1 MGNYSDATVHLKACL
16 DLQIRTNPR
25 NNHDVASTYC
35 YIGLV
40 LHLDKKFVD
49 ALIHYWHALDIYL
62 NCSPPTNPNIV
73 NTYLH
78 ISLTLSKSHQW
89 EEALS
94 TLQKRLE
101 IQRVTLPH
109 DHKNIFITYQHMA
122 LTAVIIH
129 NYADALLYWQQCLDI
144 QTKLLGL
151 EHPDLAITYESLG
164 DAQEKQGNFSD
175 SLNSYQRALDIHLK
189 SLSPT
194 DSRIAQ
200 IYQNLGHAYSSLRQR
215 EEALLALEKCLEIQ
229 LVTLLPDDLHI
240 ATTHELI
247 AANYFLEEKNEQALA
262 HAQKCVNIRTARIPP
277 DHLDLAS
284 AHSFLGNILCKLQKH
299 SDALVSHQRAL
310 DIRLRSLSPT
320 DSEIAQSYQNLG
332 RVYFSLNQREEALL
346 ALEECLALQSIALI
360 PDYNSTILTRMLIAK
375 EYQTIQRSIIIDL
388 QKLSDH
394 NLLLSSDVKAT
405 EYLQERYNN
414 LKEIHLNLE
423 QKVNHLRERINVSLS
438 INVKIDD
445 NLRQIKRKLILYETD
460 LNHLRN
466 ETPNSVSDKRIRAE
480 LAVTVYNDLEIV
492 GNLLEELIHDAEREC
507 KTSTENIL
515 ALSEIKIQHEQML
528 REFKEQV
535 DNSNLI
541 FNEHFNYGESART
554 LRSFIADVTTELC
567 NLDKQP
573 ISTIEKTREL
583 IESKVMQVQRLKV
596 RYDELQPILVRI
608 QKATASDGQH
618 KLLDEN
624 QFLFDALQ
632 SLENQLSTIH
642 SLCLEKQ
649 QAWLEFKL
657 RFDTTYS
664 SFHQIVELYQQN
676 NHELDSLKDIQ
687 NELLLLQDHIDYLL
701 QIKST
706 RFSILTPNDNLFFL
720 DTTIEYDLSQLQ
732 TTYRLK
738 LNQINQEIEQTTENK
753 LKDERL
759 KLFIKSMDDSLNLQ
773 EETFNK
779 ISYQR
784 QLDNETTFE
793 NLTQLFQQIEQMQI
807 QLKELSK
814 NFNQISNNNTIE
826 ELKSKLERLRT
837 QTNDEHIAFNRLINE
852 YKSLNQMVA
861 NYNELNEQINECIV
875 NILQYADSRSRL
887 LTPEPDQRSPTDQ
900 LVQLNIY
907 RIQIQEQLTI
917 IEHSSKATSTFI
929 YERFEQLHQDV
940 LSLKDEIESILEK
953 ENETTSFQNK
963 VDRLIETLQ
972 IEFDRSPKFS
982 SPLTNDTFEVYQK
995 SSNNYLQT
1003 IHNLENEIENII
1015 EQFQDTGLVRQYNIR
1030 FNQIKQEIIQIES
1043 NIKNQ
1048 IEHLRQGLA
1057 EQNSLQIRI
1066 QSIIEDLTICESQL
1080 TDRVSMKEHQLDQK
1094 LQEVQIMLE
1103 AIESTIDDVSMQS
1116 KSLEQEYSVPQQQTQ
1131 IKDIQLRKQR
1141 VARLIQETS
1150 QYLDMIHN
1158 KKQERHNLLEQLT
1171 NWLELKQKL
1180 CSTLIQIPLGNDY
1193 SSLESQIIR
1202 IQSEHNAMGE
1212 GYTILKSIEVLQN
1225 DLRKITTD
1233 EDNIMLTELLRH
1245 YHGQLKTCDL
1255 SFVEIISTIRQ
1266 IQINVSKYDD
1276 SCQEVE
1282 NTIKQQHALFQQFI
1296 ENNHNISPDNLS
1308 QQIQILKNLQREI
1321 ETKTNSMIDTLT
1333 YTKKDVPVNE
1343 TKLERLLYD
1352 NQQLKSAILNEI
1364 NQRESLLAQYTE
1376 FLTEMTQTQTN
1387 AISLA
1392 QQPDASISD
1401 EDYMTIKHES
1411 EEILQSFGAAIIV
1424 GHRLLDD
1431 YSQYKQFC
1439 RSIKSALELNEQ
1451 NRETFEYAIKNNET
1465 IYLTGVEIRQEQDE
1479 IVRNLQQQVMHLE
1492 QVINQTTESDD
1503 LQTLDQAY
1511 EEINTYIQNIRA
1523 KLQSIISN
1531 TDSRH
1536 LSGLTEIQKHLETV
1550 ALQSQEQRDKIRP
1563 ILVEKQ
1569 AQNELL
1575 ESSACWLI
1583 DTMRDLALISI
1594 EPVSVQYDQTLNR
1607 LSDLSNETQLKLS
1620 QVQGIKSTINNNPS
1634 FEQNRIQIII
1644 DFESATDDIN
1654 KLINGRQQVQITV
1667 QQLDQTVTMIN
1678 KNVKVL
1684 RTNLENYRL
1693 SPNDIEE
1700 LQRLNTNI
1708 GHEEIQLKKC
1718 NDAFSGLHLN
1728 LNETDRNEYAIHIRS
1743 VEHQIADLK
1752 QRVTYFEQL
1761 SIEHQTEYKN
1771 FEKNLKLFELN
1782 MSAFKDSVQRRL
1794 LEITIDDLLII
1805 DNLNREVQG
1814 EETHLNALRAKYK
1827 ILAPDLNN
1835 EERQHAETLINK
1847 IQIEIEQLL
1856 EQIEKRKEHLNGLLH
1871 KRQSLDQASQDIIIW
1886 YEDKQRL
1893 ISPDQMIPLKTN
1905 EIERIQKKFNDTLNE
1920 LKFRRITL
1928 DSVVKLGEEIKQGCS
1943 REGHSNVN
1951 LHIDELVRKLNS
1963 LEESIHDRNRQLNVA
1978 NELRREFE
1986 RIMTKLN
1993 ELIKSTEQQIKDPL
2007 TNDLQ
2012 QTTSGLKERY
2022 RTVEALIQSTKD
2034 RTNDFDDL
2042 TRIYTMISSTLND
2055 TDRITLDE
2063 KYTLLQEKYNRLSD
2077 NLSQRLVLL
2086 DEATRERDEFDRQN
2100 EYVHEFYQQ
2109 LQNDFTKLK
2118 EKSASI
2124 EDSRYDDSTSIEKRL
2139 EQFKQLLKRLDEIN
2153 NSLKDLTRIQRLLT
2167 SKGHRIDFRAG
2178 GELNANLKNLEG
2190 QIHTEIERIERAL
2203 QTEIDFHNLE
2213 KEIELYLQTSSE
2225 QLRSAQHQPD
2235 KGNAYQTVFDRL
2247 QQNEHALNKLIQLS
2261 ERLKHE
2267 IPRSQYQ
2274 QLQSKIEQSQEHL
2287 QTLIRT
2293 CQQARGEHEQM
2304 VKTQNKLNEE
2314 LISINDWF
2322 KRLIHE
2328 LTQPIDLNLSLN
2340 NVNDIQDSMAQ
2351 LDASIDQRLLR
2362 LDQALRDEPN
2372 LISSND
2378 KEIRERLN
2386 TVEELKLQVKNH
2398 LNKRRILLDDI
2409 HQRMTQYLKLT
2420 ADIKAAICD
2429 ADFKLAPFFDGYDR
2443 SRLDEH
2449 ERELYFLEQ
2458 LCNEQSDRLAEAHKL
2473 VDVFR
2478 PHLRNNAK
2486 ELCDSQLRN
2495 FHQTIEDLETRI
2507 HQRRKELEEVR
2518 QKSIRFDASIIRL
2531 RAETDRVL
2539 HAIEK
2544 TPDNAETI
2552 ILEIDSTFSALQY
2565 LGRDLKKSL
2574 DVSSSSDIDRALK
2587 DMATSVECV
2596 RDSFDRAK
2604 KSHEENEG
2612 LRDRIE
2618 RILNKVKT
2626 FTNRKRQELNQSID
2640 SGYGSIDLTRRSI
2653 EVKGFIKDVDLETS
2667 HLSEVNDL
2675 ISTLAERKCDQEII
2689 LALEKRRKDLLH
2701 DLLNLKDETT
2711 KTVQTLDQQA
2721 EEQEKLRQNARAM
2734 LSIIQRTKVQ
2744 LIELRPSI
2752 NDEADQKLKKIDD
2765 DLSIN
2770 FALFDQSLTD
2780 YKRLFGS
2787 PTDDLDKMVT
2797 RVLEDMTEIKI
2808 RFDEK
2813 ESELNAYNVIRDEY
2827 ENMMETILRILQIIE
2842 TKTQQSHGSD
2852 LRHNLDLLKDLTNEM
2867 QTHRALIDRLQLLSS
2882 TLSAQITDTNERER
2896 VRRRLNDVIRRWTQL
2911 EQDIISEEENMEEM
2925 RSLSDLFHNISTT
2938 CERWLKQTRDLIND
2952 LTNARNV
2959 ETFDQLIPIAKT
2971 VLFEYQTSFEHL
2983 QKLRTRINRL
2993 VQTNRTAEAT
3003 QKLNEV
3009 DRLLN
3014 DMTVSRETLEQ
3025 RLDLSQK
3032 MHFQLNEFNKQFLFY
3047 EHWLENIER
3056 THDSISEQTLTVD
3069 EKLQRYHDI
3078 QVELDKRKIILN
3090 SLTHDY
3096 PQIIHLIA
3104 IPIQQL
3110 IGNIE
3115 RIKIN
3120 VTRKQEA
3127 NHFILIKIIMQLFF
3141 LKEFEN
3147 QYRQQKD
3154 YRGRIESLYEWLK
3167 ETHRYEPLTDKRD
3180 IESLQREHARLL
3192 EKRHYIDERSNDID
3206 LLLRTINSS
3215 NLPNDILQRL
3225 RQEIEHLKERFAESI
3240 VELETRTTFVK
3251 KTIKDVDEQQRKQRT
3266 YQESLSKLSSLVQHD
3281 HQTPGR
3287 SIEDALR
3294 SLDEQMIKFENQN
3307 EERERRKRQRE
3318 REWHLYMDEINLLQ
3332 DKLNTFKQ
3340 RKANTQD
3347 SIEEQLH
3354 SIRMQD
3360 QELNQYQDELSHL
3373 KQHGQTMCIDDGN
3386 SMALPSEI
3394 HLLQSMIT
3402 FLKEQ
3407 FEQRRQYLL
3416 HAERRRDIYLN
3427 ECKLFEDLFNITMER
3442 LSRSIQVAST
3452 SDQYARQLTEHK
3464 AQNEQLDEKRH
3475 QLNILYDQLDPDTRT
3490 RYLKQHLDL
3499 EKRSND
3505 LQDRIIEQT
3514 IHYEHL
3520 LHVWREYEL
3529 RLDGIRH
3536 LIDGI
3541 QQQLPITKRLLHFE
3555 QIQAAFV
3562 LFKDLKQR
3570 LIVIEPEL
3578 LHLNDEIQNLCKEL
3592 NGVSLQNDIINV
3604 KDNFIRIWTDVREKC
3619 DSHKS
3624 ATILVNDV
3632 KRNIAN
3638 LEDILGQ
3645 CSIESRTRYDGDVS
3659 ELKVQLERMMDVEKR
3674 LESIRDIYSNTESLI
3689 KHLASYNLYDLQSTE
3704 ATLESLHRKLTA
3716 LKAEILRSEHILH
3729 QNIINN
3735 LPSRQACKEMFSFI
3749 DAIKRLLDDDH
3760 GAPINNRETLQ
3771 KLLRRYRDI
3780 RVEVLNHQMII
3791 DFLNESFQQ
3800 EANIDVTSIDYMEK
3814 IKQINIDWI
3823 RIKSLISARIDTLE
3837 QLSDQFN
3844 EFDQT
3849 VRTLSDWVQEQTSD
3863 LDFMR
3868 SRNMEA
3874 GAKDNLRKCD
3884 ELEYQ
3889 LTSKQQILSSLKS
3902 SSNRMSST
3910 STTFHIS
3917 EQEGTLQTLRHM
3929 LDHLSPSIEQLKLKS
3944 KSIVTNWQ
3952 EYNRALLQMEKLLRE
3967 AEAEIDRVQTSAM
3980 NVETYEMS
3988 TRKAQDHLKAM
3999 ELRRNDLE
4007 HIASQGRQLS
4017 NQCDGQTSLKINE
4030 ITHRIQQQWAMVEQ
4044 RLQEIVRPSREIVE
4058 NWRQFNS
4065 SYVHLL
4071 DRLGELEARWY
4082 TIQRE
4087 KFSSDTDTLLEKAK
4101 DFYQRLQQ
4109 VDIEI
4114 IKLYERSQ
4122 KLGNHLP
4129 PIVGKKIDTQY
4140 SVIKNQY
4147 SELCTL
4153 QDKLQTDCNELKHRE
4168 KIYLDYLHE
4177 LTQTIN
4183 QAQTAFKTQL
4193 LTDENEAQNL
4203 KQLNELHELLL
4214 AKHNLIERINSN
4226 EFITCF
4232 KRAKHLHE
4240 APTLGVLSQIKQG
4253 TYLNATNNE
4262 ELKNLLEKLYETN
4275 RRLISYSDVKTQAI
4289 LEKEWHDLQKSVNEI
4304 DVDINQ
4310 RSEALI
4316 ALLVRYNDLDR
4327 TLDNLSVLIKSIRA
4341 LQQQPADELDQFIS
4355 QCQNKDHELTQHR
4368 HELQRIRKTVA
4379 EISPSLHPDDSNQLM
4394 QKLSLLEIQWADAER
4409 VIRSLTDGLTKK
4421 RSEFHDFENKSK
4433 RLLEWFEHF
4442 VNVEMN
4448 HRIDGL
4454 TLEASLDML
4463 KNELR
4468 NLIGDK
4474 RRNVNDL
4481 MITARVLQTNVTDQ
4495 LQLQTIKQ
4503 QTDRLEQSLNT
4514 AEEHVE
4520 KRIKKTEMIMKTFHD
4535 FDQGLENLRSWMDT
4549 IETTLQKPVSVN
4561 KLNANELR
4569 NHQQSVAAIEADIEK
4584 HSSVISSVL
4593 ALGHNLLSESDVRPR
4608 NIGSIQRTIQSIEQR
4623 WLSLKDLIRKRK
4635 LELDTMNVSWRSVEE
4650 AIKRALKMITDHE
4663 RFLSEVKRTCGQGL
4677 QGIRSEYKSLEN
4689 FKRIL
4694 DDDEKEIQ
4702 EITDNYSGIIR
4713 SHQTADVNGEV
4724 RGKIKEV
4731 NTRWEVLRGTV
4742 NETMK
4747 NLKYMLSVHGDFQL
4761 TQDSLALWLT
4771 DLDVLLTNLE
4781 HLSEAPSNEKIRQ
4794 LDDMDREIQ
4803 EKQTK
4808 IEYVRTCAN
4817 YLLSKTVDAR
4827 GLTINMNE
4835 LTKFCQQLRELT
4847 KRINKLKQKLINSND
4862 RHIDSISSARSSPLH
4877 ESFFSTP
4884 SPQKRIS
4891 SPSPSRSR
4899 SPSRYLRSRD
4909 RFFRSYDQIEWGD
4922 QYQRAQEL
4930 LADFEDILLQVNG
4943 DFLAKEETFRSE
4955 TPIGIHVEDLP
4966 AEFAYTRILTTTRR
4980 KIEALREII
4989 KQIQQELGPFLV
5001 DNLNNDPV
5009 VVDIME
5015 KWNLLQ
5021 TLAHEKDEH
5030 LKENRITWKQFKRQL
5045 EELEQA
5051 ATHFTNVDT
5060 LLSRT
5065 VYSKADAHR
5074 DQVQRL
5080 DEIKSLLQLT
5090 IELADQLGDGTSEWL
5105 LVDHRLQ
5112 SIKEG
5117 FEFLFARSNR
5127 EHRELK
5133 TNLFQAEDIKHA
5145 MLEIN
5150 SQLDHL
5156 ETLTHSLEP
5165 VDERESNLGI
5175 NRTKLHRFIRIH
5187 DDLEIVNE
5195 RLINVN
5201 DRSKCLLS
5209 GDQLRIANDLKLMLD
5224 RLSSIKRI
5232 IRIYLERLE
5241 KLLASNDL
5249 HESFSS
5255 INHSPIRTSN
5265 SNLQRVYQ

>member
-1 MGNYSDATVHLKACL
+1 MNKWFDRLM
-16 DLQIRTNPR
+16 
-25 NNHDVASTYC
+25 
-35 YIGLV
+35 
-40 LHLDKKFVD
+40 
-49 ALIHYWHALDIYL
+49 
-62 NCSPPTNPNIV
+62 
-73 NTYLH
+73 
-78 ISLTLSKSHQW
+78 LSGCCKH
-89 EEALS
+89 
-94 TLQKRLE
+94 
-101 IQRVTLPH
+101 RVWLGV
-109 DHKNIFITYQHMA
+109 ITDY
-122 LTAVIIH
+122 
-129 NYADALLYWQQCLDI
+129 
-144 QTKLLGL
+144 
-151 EHPDLAITYESLG
+151 
-164 DAQEKQGNFSD
+164 
-175 SLNSYQRALDIHLK
+175 
-189 SLSPT
+189 
-194 DSRIAQ
+194 
-200 IYQNLGHAYSSLRQR
+200 
-215 EEALLALEKCLEIQ
+215 
-229 LVTLLPDDLHI
+229 
-240 ATTHELI
+240 
-247 AANYFLEEKNEQALA
+247 
-262 HAQKCVNIRTARIPP
+262 
-277 DHLDLAS
+277 
-284 AHSFLGNILCKLQKH
+284 NIL
-299 SDALVSHQRAL
+299 
-310 DIRLRSLSPT
+310 
-320 DSEIAQSYQNLG
+320 
-332 RVYFSLNQREEALL
+332 
-346 ALEECLALQSIALI
+346 
-360 PDYNSTILTRMLIAK
+360 

-4240 APTLGVLSQIKQG
+4240 
-4253 TYLNATNNE
+4253 
-4262 ELKNLLEKLYETN
+4262 
-4275 RRLISYSDVKTQAI
+4275 
-4289 LEKEWHDLQKSVNEI
+4289 
-4304 DVDINQ
+4304 
-4310 RSEALI
+4310 
-4316 ALLVRYNDLDR
+4316 LLVRYNDLDR

>member
-1 MGNYSDATVHLKACL
+1 MN
-16 DLQIRTNPR
+16 
-25 NNHDVASTYC
+25 
-35 YIGLV
+35 
-40 LHLDKKFVD
+40 
-49 ALIHYWHALDIYL
+49 
-62 NCSPPTNPNIV
+62 
-73 NTYLH
+73 
-78 ISLTLSKSHQW
+78 
-89 EEALS
+89 EA
-94 TLQKRLE
+94 
-101 IQRVTLPH
+101 
-109 DHKNIFITYQHMA
+109 
-122 LTAVIIH
+122 
-129 NYADALLYWQQCLDI
+129 
-144 QTKLLGL
+144 
-151 EHPDLAITYESLG
+151 
-164 DAQEKQGNFSD
+164 
-175 SLNSYQRALDIHLK
+175 
-189 SLSPT
+189 
-194 DSRIAQ
+194 
-200 IYQNLGHAYSSLRQR
+200 
-215 EEALLALEKCLEIQ
+215 
-229 LVTLLPDDLHI
+229 
-240 ATTHELI
+240 
-247 AANYFLEEKNEQALA
+247 
-262 HAQKCVNIRTARIPP
+262 
-277 DHLDLAS
+277 
-284 AHSFLGNILCKLQKH
+284 
-299 SDALVSHQRAL
+299 
-310 DIRLRSLSPT
+310 
-320 DSEIAQSYQNLG
+320 
-332 RVYFSLNQREEALL
+332 
-346 ALEECLALQSIALI
+346 
-360 PDYNSTILTRMLIAK
+360 
-375 EYQTIQRSIIIDL
+375 
-388 QKLSDH
+388 
-394 NLLLSSDVKAT
+394 
-405 EYLQERYNN
+405 
-414 LKEIHLNLE
+414 
-423 QKVNHLRERINVSLS
+423 
-438 INVKIDD
+438 
-445 NLRQIKRKLILYETD
+445 
-460 LNHLRN
+460 
-466 ETPNSVSDKRIRAE
+466 
-480 LAVTVYNDLEIV
+480 
-492 GNLLEELIHDAEREC
+492 
-507 KTSTENIL
+507 
-515 ALSEIKIQHEQML
+515 
-528 REFKEQV
+528 
-535 DNSNLI
+535 
-541 FNEHFNYGESART
+541 
-554 LRSFIADVTTELC
+554 
-567 NLDKQP
+567 
-573 ISTIEKTREL
+573 
-583 IESKVMQVQRLKV
+583 SKVVQVQRLKV
-596 RYDELQPILVRI
+596 RYDELQPILVRV

-664 SFHQIVELYQQN
+664 SFHQIIELYQQN

-687 NELLLLQDHIDYLL
+687 NELLLLQDHIDYLS
-701 QIKST
+701 QIKAT

-759 KLFIKSMDDSLNLQ
+759 KLFIKSIDDSLNLQ
-773 EETFNK
+773 EETLNK
-779 ISYQR
+779 ISCQR

-793 NLTQLFQQIEQMQI
+793 NLTQLFEQIEQIQM
-807 QLKELSK
+807 QLKELAK

-826 ELKSKLERLRT
+826 ELKSKLERLRS

-861 NYNELNEQINECIV
+861 NYDELNEQINECIV

-907 RIQIQEQLTI
+907 RIQIQEQLNI

-929 YERFEQLHQDV
+929 YERFQQLHQDI

-972 IEFDRSPKFS
+972 TEFDRSPKFS
-982 SPLTNDTFEVYQK
+982 SLLTNDTFEVYQK

-1003 IHNLENEIENII
+1003 IHNLENEVENII
-1015 EQFQDTGLVRQYNIR
+1015 EQFQDAGLVRQYNIR
-1030 FNQIKQEIIQIES
+1030 LSQIKRETIQIES

-1048 IEHLRQGLA
+1048 LEHLRQGLA
-1057 EQNSLQIRI
+1057 EQNSLQTRI
-1066 QSIIEDLTICESQL
+1066 HSMVEDLNICESQL
-1080 TDRVSMKEHQLDQK
+1080 TDRVSMKEHQLEQK
-1094 LQEVQIMLE
+1094 LQEVEIMLE
-1103 AIESTIDDVSMQS
+1103 AIESTFDDVSIQS

-1141 VARLIQETS
+1141 ISRLIQETS

-1171 NWLELKQKL
+1171 NWLELKQKI
-1180 CSTLIQIPLGNDY
+1180 CSTLIQTPLGNDY

-1202 IQSEHNAMGE
+1202 IQNEHNTMGE
-1212 GYTILKSIEVLQN
+1212 GYTILKSIEALQN
-1225 DLRKITTD
+1225 DLRKINSD

-1282 NTIKQQHALFQQFI
+1282 ITIKQQHALFQQFI

-1333 YTKKDVPVNE
+1333 HTIKDVPVKE

-1352 NQQLKSAILNEI
+1352 NQQLKSAISNEI
-1364 NQRESLLAQYTE
+1364 NQRESLFAQYTE

-1401 EDYMTIKHES
+1401 EDYMRIKHES
-1411 EEILQSFGAAIIV
+1411 EEILQWFDAAIII

-1439 RSIKSALELNEQ
+1439 RSIKSALELNAQ

-1492 QVINQTTESDD
+1492 QVINQTNESDD

-1511 EEINTYIQNIRA
+1511 EEINTYIQNIHA

-1531 TDSRH
+1531 ADSRH
-1536 LSGLTEIQKHLETV
+1536 LSALTEIQKHLEKV
-1550 ALQSQEQRDKIRP
+1550 ALRSQEQRDKIRP

-1583 DTMRDLALISI
+1583 DTMRGLALISI

-1607 LSDLSNETQLKLS
+1607 LNDLSNETQSKLS
-1620 QVQGIKSTINNNPS
+1620 QIQGIKSIINNNPS
-1634 FEQNRIQIII
+1634 FEQNRVQIII
-1644 DFESATDDIN
+1644 DFESAIDDIN
-1654 KLINGRQQVQITV
+1654 RLINGRQQVQITV
-1667 QQLDQTVTMIN
+1667 QQLDQTVALIN

-1708 GHEEIQLKKC
+1708 NHEEIQLKKC
-1718 NDAFSGLHLN
+1718 NDAFSELHLN

-1782 MSAFKDSVQRRL
+1782 MNAFKDSVQRRL

-1835 EERQHAETLINK
+1835 EERQHTETLIKK

-1871 KRQSLDQASQDIIIW
+1871 KRQSLDQASQDIINW

-1963 LEESIHDRNRQLNVA
+1963 LEEAIHDRNRQLNVA

-1986 RIMTKLN
+1986 RIMIKLN
-1993 ELIKSTEQQIKDPL
+1993 EWIKSTEQQIKDPL

-2022 RTVEALIQSTKD
+2022 RTVQALIQSTKD
-2034 RTNDFDDL
+2034 RTNDLDDL

-2100 EYVHEFYQQ
+2100 EYVQEFYQQ

-2118 EKSASI
+2118 EQSTSI
-2124 EDSRYDDSTSIEKRL
+2124 EDSRYDDSTSMEKRL

-2190 QIHTEIERIERAL
+2190 QIQTEIERIERAS

-2213 KEIELYLQTSSE
+2213 KEIELYLETSSE
-2225 QLRSAQHQPD
+2225 HLRSAQHQHD
-2235 KGNAYQTVFDRL
+2235 KGAAYQTISDRL
-2247 QQNEHALNKLIQLS
+2247 QQNEHALNKLIQLA

-2274 QLQSKIEQSQEHL
+2274 QLQSKIEQRQEHL

-2340 NVNDIQDSMAQ
+2340 NVNDIQDSMTQ

-2443 SRLDEH
+2443 VRLDEH

-2473 VDVFR
+2473 VDAFR
-2478 PHLRNNAK
+2478 SHLRNNAK

-2544 TPDNAETI
+2544 APDNAETI

-2689 LALEKRRKDLLH
+2689 LALEKRRKDILH

-2711 KTVQTLDQQA
+2711 KTIQTLDQQV

-2780 YKRLFGS
+2780 YKRLFGN

-2827 ENMMETILRILQIIE
+2827 ENMMETILRIIQIIE
-2842 TKTQQSHGSD
+2842 TKTQQSHGID
-2852 LRHNLDLLKDLTNEM
+2852 LRQNLDLLKDLTNEM
-2867 QTHRALIDRLQLLSS
+2867 QTHRPLIDRLQLISS

-2911 EQDIISEEENMEEM
+2911 EHDIISEEENMEEM
-2925 RSLSDLFHNISTT
+2925 QSLSDLFHNISTT

-2959 ETFDQLIPIAKT
+2959 EIFDQLIPIAKT
-2971 VLFEYQTSFEHL
+2971 VLFEYQTSFDHL

-2993 VQTNRTAEAT
+2993 VQTNRTTEAT

-3047 EHWLENIER
+3047 EQWLENIER
-3056 THDSISEQTLTVD
+3056 THDSISDQTLTTD

-3104 IPIQQL
+3104 VPIQQL

-3115 RIKIN
+3115 RIKTN

-3127 NHFILIKIIMQLFF
+3127 NPFNLIKIIMQLVF

-3147 QYRQQKD
+3147 QCRQQKD
-3154 YRGRIESLYEWLK
+3154 YRDRIESLYEWLK

-3215 NLPNDILQRL
+3215 NLPNDALQRL

-3240 VELETRTTFVK
+3240 IELETRTTFVK

-3386 SMALPSEI
+3386 SMPLPSEI

-3505 LQDRIIEQT
+3505 LQDKIIEQT

-3529 RLDGIRH
+3529 RLDDIRH

-3578 LHLNDEIQNLCKEL
+3578 LHLNDEIQHLCKEL
-3592 NGVSLQNDIINV
+3592 NGVSLQSDIINV

-3619 DSHKS
+3619 DGHKS

-3674 LESIRDIYSNTESLI
+3674 LESIRDIFSNTESLI

-3716 LKAEILRSEHILH
+3716 LKTEILRSEHILH
-3729 QNIINN
+3729 QNIINS

-3837 QLSDQFN
+3837 QLNDQFN

-3917 EQEGTLQTLRHM
+3917 DQEGTLQTLRHM
-3929 LDHLSPSIEQLKLKS
+3929 LDHLAPSIEQLKSKS

-3999 ELRRNDLE
+3999 EIRRNDLE

-4087 KFSSDTDTLLEKAK
+4087 KFTTDIDTLLEKAK

-4114 IKLYERSQ
+4114 AKLYERSQ

-4153 QDKLQTDCNELKHRE
+4153 QDKLQMDCNELKHRE
-4168 KIYLDYLHE
+4168 KIYLDYLNE

-4183 QAQTAFKTQL
+4183 QAQIAFKTQV

-4203 KQLNELHELLL
+4203 KQLNDLHQLLL

-4226 EFITCF
+4226 EFITYF

-4240 APTLGVLSQIKQG
+4240 VMTEYSHTIELIKNRIKQLEINQYNKFNFDKRCQKWNDYIQAVEQNLTVIQHNSRTNYQGLLEIDTNLYNIINDFNQRQQELIQLTNEGKQLIEQNLLVDQHTFAKLEQRWQTIMRTILNKQQEIKDIIKLWLSYQNYLETYYRLLKSKYELEQENLQAPTLGVLNQIKQG

-4275 RRLISYSDVKTQAI
+4275 RRLISYSDIKTQAI

-4304 DVDINQ
+4304 DIDINQ

-4316 ALLVRYNDLDR
+4316 ALLVWYNDLDR

-4341 LQQQPADELDQFIS
+4341 LQQQPADELGQFIS

-4368 HELQRIRKTVA
+4368 HELQRIRKTVT

-4394 QKLSLLEIQWADAER
+4394 QKLSLLEIQWTDAER
-4409 VIRSLTDGLTKK
+4409 VIRNLIDSLTKK

-4468 NLIGDK
+4468 NLIGEK

-4495 LQLQTIKQ
+4495 LQLQIIKQ
-4503 QTDRLEQSLNT
+4503 QTDRLEQSLST

-4520 KRIKKTEMIMKTFHD
+4520 KRIKKTEMIMKMFHD

-4584 HSSVISSVL
+4584 HSTIISSVL

-4608 NIGSIQRTIQSIEQR
+4608 NIGTIQRTIQSIEQR
-4623 WLSLKDLIRKRK
+4623 WLALKDLIRKRK

-4713 SHQTADVNGEV
+4713 SHSTADVNGEV

-4731 NTRWEVLRGTV
+4731 NTRWDVLRGTV

-4827 GLTINMNE
+4827 DLTINMNE

-4862 RHIDSISSARSSPLH
+4862 CHIDSIPSARSSPLH

-4884 SPQKRIS
+4884 PPQKRIA

-4909 RFFRSYDQIEWGD
+4909 RYFRSYDQIEWGD

-4955 TPIGIHVEDLP
+4955 TPIGVHIEDLP

-5001 DNLNNDPV
+5001 DNLTNDTV

-5015 KWNLLQ
+5015 KWNHLQ

-5051 ATHFTNVDT
+5051 ASHFTNVDT
-5060 LLSRT
+5060 LLPRT

-5090 IELADQLGDGTSEWL
+5090 IELADQLGDSTSEWL
-5105 LVDHRLQ
+5105 LVDRRLQ

-5224 RLSSIKRI
+5224 RLNSIKRI

-5241 KLLASNDL
+5241 KLLAANDL

-5265 SNLQRVYQ
+5265 GNLQRVYQ